1 MSLLYVGVRI
11 EISNRTLKIK
21 DLVDKYNSTSTSA
34 KIFDVHDN
42 GRITVEKKQEM
53 IIARGKQED
62 KLPTGMINFSVM
74 LPIESTNPELERI
87 VKIVNVLG
95 NDRLIRE
102 KVKTFVMGQSA
113 LNKMPE
119 FSGLTMAFQSIN
131 KLIPGFVEVAWYYA
145 PEVKFEQSSK

>member
-1 MSLLYVGVRI
+1 MSLLYVGVRV

-21 DLVDKYNSTSTSA
+21 DLAEAYNKNSTGA
-34 KIFDVHDN
+34 KILDVHGN
-42 GRITVEKKQEM
+42 GRITVEKSKEM

-62 KLPTGMINFSVM
+62 KIPTGMINFSVM
-74 LPIESTNPELERI
+74 LPIETNNKELERI

-102 KVKTFVMGQSA
+102 KVKTFVLGQSA

-119 FSGLTMAFQSIN
+119 FAGLILAFNSIN
-131 KLIPGFVEVAWYYA
+131 KFIPGFIEVAWYYA
-145 PEVKFEQSSK
+145 PEVNFE

>member
-1 MSLLYVGVRI
+1 MLYVGVRI
-11 EISNRTLKIK
+11 EISNRTLKIRN
-21 DLVDKYNSTSTSA
+21 LADKYNSTSTTA
-34 KIFDVHDN
+34 KIFDIHEN
-42 GRITVEKKQEM
+42 GRITVEKSKEM

-62 KLPTGMINFSVM
+62 KVPTGMINFSVM
-74 LPIESTNPELERI
+74 LPIVSTNPELERI

-119 FSGLTMAFQSIN
+119 FAGLVPAFQSIN
-131 KLIPGFVEVAWYYA
+131 KLIPGFIEVGWYYA
-145 PEVKFEQSSK
+145 PEVKFE